1 MKKIISI
8 GAAFALILTSSI
20 SAAEATGIPGDSK
33 SPHVV
38 GGRSYPDYPAWRAFH
53 DFDVHVE
60 GEAILELSIQLPPV
74 RVKGIEVSSQ
84 SGEKIEATTSVKGGT
99 ATVVF
104 SKPIAAGTLLTISVL
119 EVETS
124 MNANNYI
131 YRVYAKKMGQSSGI
145 KVGTANIQTL
155 PRW

>member
-1 MKKIISI
+1 MKKLISI
-8 GAAFALILTSSI
+8 GAAFALILASSI

-33 SPHVV
+33 SPHIV

-60 GEAILELSIQLPPV
+60 GEAISELSIQLPSV

-84 SGEKIEATTSVKGGT
+84 SGEKIEATTSVKGGK

-104 SKPIAAGTLLTISVL
+104 SKPIAAGTVLTISVL
-119 EVETS
+119 EVEAS
-124 MNANNYI
+124 IYASNYI
-131 YRVYAKKMGQSSGI
+131 YRVYAKKVGQSSDS